1 MLLSTAVYDTEVILY
16 RNWGESKLLGLCS
29 VVWWGPCTTFTF
41 RLPIYER
48 QMKTNIMLFFFT
60 VCPLFWR
67 RFATD
72 QGVYCFK
79 LITEFMTWHDAR
91 DKCGEY
97 GADLS
102 SVRGEEEADFVKNQV
117 QLCG

>member
-1 MLLSTAVYDTEVILY
+1 
-16 RNWGESKLLGLCS
+16 
-29 VVWWGPCTTFTF
+29 
-41 RLPIYER
+41 
-48 QMKTNIMLFFFT
+48 MKTNIMLFLT

-72 QGVYCFK
+72 LGVYCFK

-102 SVRGEEEADFVKNQV
+102 SIRGDEEADFVKNQV
-117 QLCG
+117 QLCGYVSLQSIFGKIITCWMYIDYARGRL